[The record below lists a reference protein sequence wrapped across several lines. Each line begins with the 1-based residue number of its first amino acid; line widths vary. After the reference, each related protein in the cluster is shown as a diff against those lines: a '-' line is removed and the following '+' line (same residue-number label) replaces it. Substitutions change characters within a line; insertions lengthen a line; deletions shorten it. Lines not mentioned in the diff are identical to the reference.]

1 MLEVLVAAVFSPNS
15 NNHSPNLPSKRCIIL
30 YREAIHMKLGIG
42 IAALALATAIG
53 APVFAA
59 SQSPTAPK
67 PPKAAFKQLQAL
79 AGNWEGKDSDGG
91 AAKTKFE
98 IVAAGTAV
106 METISPTGMGMED
119 MLTLYSIDGDS
130 IVLVHYCPTNNQP
143 RMKATPGTGEVRE
156 LTFEFQGAGNLPS
169 EETGHQHKLVIQF
182 EDADHITETWTWR
195 SKGKDTP
202 MIFHFARKKD

>member
-1 MLEVLVAAVFSPNS
+1 M
-15 NNHSPNLPSKRCIIL
+15 R
-30 YREAIHMKLGIG
+30 LGIG
-42 IAALALATAIG
+42 IALLTLATVSPS
-53 APVFAA
+53 PVFPAG
-59 SQSPTAPK
+59 Q

-91 AAKTKFE
+91 AAKTRFE

-119 MLTLYSIDGDS
+119 MLTLYSVDGDS

-143 RMKATPGTGEVRE
+143 RMKATPGTGEVKE
-156 LTFEFQGAGNLPS
+156 LTFAFQGAGNLPS

-195 SKGKDTP
+195 SRGKDTP
-202 MIFHFARKKD
+202 MVFHFTRKKN